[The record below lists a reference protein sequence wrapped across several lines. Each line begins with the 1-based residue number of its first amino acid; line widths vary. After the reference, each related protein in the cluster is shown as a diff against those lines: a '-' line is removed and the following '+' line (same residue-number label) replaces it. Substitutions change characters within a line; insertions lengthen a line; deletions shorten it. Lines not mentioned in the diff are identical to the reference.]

1 MNFAKRL
8 LMGAGVIGLA
18 TVLGVALTPKA
29 AHGVVAT
36 LVQVVNTSANPVPT
50 QAVDNHGR
58 QALGL
63 DASVVIPDGQ
73 QGVFGTF
80 GDANGPY
87 TVPAGKRLVM
97 ESLSAQFN
105 LPTGQQPTDLLF
117 LTTVNGRQMGFTA
130 RPVFTSSLNG
140 TDFFQVATNFTAYV
154 DPGTQ
159 LQVLC
164 ERSVSSGPAE
174 CFVAVMGHLED
185 IQ

>member
-8 LMGAGVIGLA
+8 LMVAGA
-18 TVLGVALTPKA
+18 VALAGTFGALLAPKA
-29 AHGVVAT
+29 AHGIVAT

-50 QAVDNHGR
+50 QAVDNHAR
-58 QALGL
+58 HALGL

-73 QGVFGTF
+73 LGVFGTF

-117 LTTVNGRQMGFTA
+117 LTTINSRGMGFTA
-130 RPVFTSSLNG
+130 RPVFTSSSNG
-140 TDFFQVATNFTAYV
+140 TDFFQIATNFTAYV

-174 CFVAVMGHLED
+174 CFVGVMGHLED